1 MIDLTNITKYFGD
14 KCAIKNINLTIE
26 KGDLFALLGPNGAG
40 KSTILGITSG
50 LLSPSSGDI
59 TINNRTFKVNRK
71 EILNSIGILF
81 ENPTFYDYLSGKENL
96 IFTARLKG
104 HDNRK
109 EINHLLDIVSL
120 ADRASDSVRKYSLGM
135 RQRLALACA
144 LIGNPDILILD
155 EPTNGLDPEGINFIL
170 SLLRNLSTKE
180 EKTIIISSHQ
190 VYDIESLCNKI
201 AIINEGSIICNG
213 KLDDLL
219 QEKTKLCIITTDKPE
234 ECKNLFANKPWI
246 KDFKIV
252 PNKKSLK
259 DLYLEKIRS

>member
-1 MIDLTNITKYFGD
+1 MIELTNITKYFGN
-14 KCAIKNINLTIE
+14 KCAIKNISLSIE

-40 KSTILGITSG
+40 KSTILGIISG
-50 LLSPSSGDI
+50 LLNPFSGNI
-59 TINNRTFKVNRK
+59 TINNKTFKTNRK
-71 EILNSIGILF
+71 EILNSIGVLF
-81 ENPTFYDYLSGKENL
+81 ENPTFYDYLTGKENL
-96 IFTARLKG
+96 ILTARLKA
-104 HDNRK
+104 HENKK

-120 ADRASDSVRKYSLGM
+120 SDRYSDSVRKYSLGM

-155 EPTNGLDPEGINFIL
+155 EPTNGLDPEGIDFIL

-201 AIINEGSIICNG
+201 AIINEGSIVCNG
-213 KLDDLL
+213 KLADLL
-219 QEKTKLCIITTDKPE
+219 QEKTKLCIITTDKSE

-246 KDFKIV
+246 KDFKV
-252 PNKKSLK
+252 VTNKKSLK
-259 DLYLEKIRS
+259 DFYLEKIRN